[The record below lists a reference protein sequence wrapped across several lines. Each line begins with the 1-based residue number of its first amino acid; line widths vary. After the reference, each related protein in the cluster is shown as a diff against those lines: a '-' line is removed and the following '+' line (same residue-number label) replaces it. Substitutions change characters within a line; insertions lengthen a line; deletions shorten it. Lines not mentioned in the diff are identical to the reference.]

1 MRPWKG
7 KRSRQKRSAV
17 SNPEKS
23 RLRTTKPSE
32 HRRRRGNL
40 RCAASTLLLLVG
52 TGCVR
57 PGPTVTTQRTHP
69 PATHSYVL
77 GIVREGWHTAIIL
90 PVGQLTGPLA
100 SIRDVVP
107 HAPFIGIGW
116 GNRRYY
122 RARHPSV
129 LAGVRALF
137 PSRSVLHVTARSR
150 KDLIAQGRARHLYWI
165 AVAAPRWRRL
175 QSFLLRSFTRGPR
188 GAFVIV
194 GPRTRH
200 GDFFASSR
208 TYDAWH
214 TCNTWTAA
222 ALRIIGF
229 HEQAP
234 VLFAGQVTAGLTAFR
249 APRRSPKAPPP
260 TLLPTRPLP

>member
-1 MRPWKG
+1 M
-7 KRSRQKRSAV
+7 
-17 SNPEKS
+17 SNPEQS
-23 RLRTTKPSE
+23 CLRATKPSE
-32 HRRRRGNL
+32 HRSRRGDL
-40 RCAASTLLLLVG
+40 RRTACVLLLLVG

-57 PGPTVTTQRTHP
+57 PGPAVTERGTHLLAP
-69 PATHSYVL
+69 PSYTL

-90 PVGQLTGPLA
+90 PADQLTGLLA
-100 SIRDVVP
+100 SIRHTVP
-107 HAPFIGIGW
+107 QAPFIGIGW

-122 RARHPSV
+122 RERHPSV
-129 LAGVRALF
+129 LAGLRALF
-137 PSRSVLHVTARSR
+137 PSQSVLHVTARSR
-150 KDLIAQGRARHLYWI
+150 EDLRAQSRARHLYWI

-188 GAFVIV
+188 GTFVIV

-200 GDFFASSR
+200 GEFFASSR

-234 VLFAGQVTAGLTAFR
+234 VLFAGQVTADLRPFK
-249 APRRSPKAPPP
+249 APRHSPKALSSRFTTHPS
-260 TLLPTRPLP
+260 LP